1 MMPRFSTTALDIFSQ
16 DHPILLLLLRLLSL
30 GLDALRMMEKQD
42 FKEPKLD
49 PQVVTKFLPSMMSL
63 MVDDLVR
70 SLNSKLPKDD
80 RETAITTIEHLGP
93 PPDAY
98 QVCVAVWCEVIL
110 LHN

>member
-1 MMPRFSTTALDIFSQ
+1 M
-16 DHPILLLLLRLLSL
+16 RLLSL
-30 GLDALRMMEKQD
+30 GLDALRMMEQQD

-98 QVCVAVWCEVIL
+98 QVSCL
-110 LHN
+110 FR